1 VRLPELRRRQGALDS
16 LHVRGVRQ
24 RLIAQRAPE
33 GVRVRRLQAPDGLLV
48 QRVRVKD
55 YSCEPES

>member
-48 QRVRVKD
+48 
-55 YSCEPES
+55 